1 MKLCGAFRDGDH
13 VPEFLFE
20 ADIKAALITRSLA
33 KHIKK
38 FNALSFFLSSSLAKL
53 FQEDV
58 LMHSSEFFEM
68 ISTFI

>member
-38 FNALSFFLSSSLAKL
+38 FNALSFFLSSSLVPGGCSHAL
-53 FQEDV
+53 LGV
-58 LMHSSEFFEM
+58 L
-68 ISTFI
+68 